1 MNPQS
6 KVEFRHLLAEIES
19 LEQQLLPRKQQ
30 QSDSARNNGCKQES
44 YNQEFQKAQ
53 AIQAWLVSNIA
64 QRLRLNPHDIDVQ
77 QPFTCY
83 GLDSVVAVSLS
94 DELEDW
100 LGRRLSP
107 ALVYDYP
114 TIAALARHLAN

>member
-6 KVEFRHLLAEIES
+6 KVGFRHLLAEIES

-30 QSDSARNNGCKQES
+30 QSGSARNNGSKYES
-44 YNQEFQKAQ
+44 YNQEFHKAQ

-64 QRLRLNPHDIDVQ
+64 QRLRVNPHDIDVQ

-83 GLDSVVAVSLS
+83 GLDSVIAVSLWN
-94 DELEDW
+94 ELEDW

-107 ALVYDYP
+107 TLVYDYP
-114 TIAALARHLAN
+114 TIAALVRYLAN